1 MTKLSEEKIKRIKED
16 ILSLLYRA
24 APKSLFI
31 AEISRE
37 LARDEEFVKRLLS
50 ELEAKEFVV
59 AVKKSPKGM
68 DYRRRTRW
76 RLTSKVYKTY
86 RVLEQNK

>member
-1 MTKLSEEKIKRIKED
+1 MTRLSEEKIKRIKED
-16 ILSLLYRA
+16 ILSLLYRT
-24 APKSLFI
+24 APRSLFI

-37 LARDEEFVKRLLS
+37 LVRDEEFVKRLLS

-59 AVKKSPKGM
+59 SVKKSPKGE

-86 RVLEQNK
+86 RALEQNK

>member
-1 MTKLSEEKIKRIKED
+1 MTKLSEEKIRKIKED
-16 ILSLLYRA
+16 MLSLLYRT

-59 AVKKSPKGM
+59 SIKKNPKGK

-76 RLTSKVYKTY
+76 RLTSKIYKVYRT
-86 RVLEQNK
+86 LEQSK